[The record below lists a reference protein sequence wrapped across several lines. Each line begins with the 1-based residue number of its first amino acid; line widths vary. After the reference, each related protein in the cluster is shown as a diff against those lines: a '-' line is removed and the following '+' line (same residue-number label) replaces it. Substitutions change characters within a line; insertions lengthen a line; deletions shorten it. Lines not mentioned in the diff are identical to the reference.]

1 MKKIELIL
9 ALMFV
14 IIFTGCLKDNP
25 IEMMKDM
32 NDSAE
37 LLVYFETNGDYI
49 NSNKMPSF
57 VKASEVYLNLDTY
70 LIIDIRPKEKFKDGH
85 IPNSINLE
93 MKDLFNFLNSM
104 KDYTYE
110 KIVIVSSTG
119 QSAAYATSLLRL
131 AGFVNVYSLQWGI
144 ASWNQKFATE
154 WFRQVKNG
162 FLVGRYNFQ
171 NYPKPN
177 YTELPNVELGVGF
190 TKDLVKERA
199 KKLLEEGFEKVRIDI
214 DEVMKT
220 YNQQSGTLSYFVIC
234 YAPTRLY
241 NIRDNGHPPTA
252 VRYQPY
258 DDLKSTTYLQ
268 TLPTD
273 KPIAVYE
280 DTGEIS
286 AYVVAYLKMLG
297 YNAYSINLGANGMF
311 GEDQAISS
319 RIIRLKISDIMNY
332 TFETGE

>member
-9 ALMFV
+9 AFIVV
-14 IIFTGCLKDNP
+14 IIFAGCLKDNP

-57 VKASEVYLNLDTY
+57 VKASEVYSNLQTY
-70 LIIDIRPKEKFKDGH
+70 LILDIRSKDKFVAGH

-93 MKDLFNFLNSM
+93 MKDLFNFLESM
-104 KDYTYE
+104 KDSTYE

-131 AGFVNVYSLQWGI
+131 AGFGNVFSLQWGI
-144 ASWNQKFATE
+144 ASWNPKFANE
-154 WFRQVKNG
+154 WYKQVKNG

-177 YTELPNVELGVGF
+177 FSELPDVELGVGF
-190 TKDLVKERA
+190 TKDLVKARV
-199 KKLLEEGFEKVRIDI
+199 KKLLEDGFEKVRIDI
-214 DEVMKT
+214 DEIMKT
-220 YNQQSGTLSYFVIC
+220 YNQQTGTLNYFVIC

-241 NIRDNGHPPTA
+241 NIRDNGHPPTS

-258 DDLKSTTYLQ
+258 EDLKSTTYLQ
-268 TLPTD
+268 TLPPN
-273 KPIAVYE
+273 KPIAVYD

-297 YNAYSINLGANGMF
+297 YDAYSINLGANGMF
-311 GEDQAISS
+311 GEDQLNSS
-319 RIIRLKISDIMNY
+319 RIIRLKSSDIMNFP
-332 TFETGE
+332 FETGE